1 MTTINITLM
10 NTPNFFLEKKR
21 LEQTSEGKA
30 VRKELQRR
38 KQVGFYLSC
47 EEEDAK
53 LQAELEETRIKALRQ
68 EAESEEITYAVG
80 VEKIQA

>member
-53 LQAELEETRIKALRQ
+53 LQAKLEETRIKALRQ

-80 VEKIQA
+80 VEKI

>member
-21 LEQTSEGKA
+21 HAQTSEGKA

-38 KQVGFYLSC
+38 KLVGLYISC
-47 EEEDAK
+47 KEEKAEFE
-53 LQAELEETRIKALRQ
+53 AELEEAKLKAKAQ
-68 EAESEEITYAVG
+68 EESAERTYAVG
-80 VEKIQA
+80 VKRI

>member
-21 LEQTSEGKA
+21 HDQPSEGRA

-38 KQVGFYLSC
+38 KQVDFYISC
-47 EEEDAK
+47 EEEKAE
-53 LQAELEETRIKALRQ
+53 LVAELEEAKLKAKAQ
-68 EAESEEITYAVG
+68 EESVEVTYAVG
-80 VEKIQA
+80 VKRI

>member
-21 LEQTSEGKA
+21 HDQTSEGRA

-38 KQVGFYLSC
+38 KQVDFYISC
-47 EEEDAK
+47 DEEKAE
-53 LQAELEETRIKALRQ
+53 LEAELEEAKLKAIAQ
-68 EAESEEITYAVG
+68 EESVEVTYAVG
-80 VEKIQA
+80 VKKI

>member
-21 LEQTSEGKA
+21 TEQTSEGRA

-38 KQVGFYLSC
+38 KQVDFYISC
-47 EEEDAK
+47 DEEKAE
-53 LQAELEETRIKALRQ
+53 LEAELEEAKLKAIAQ
-68 EAESEEITYAVG
+68 EESVEVTYAVG
-80 VEKIQA
+80 VKKI

>member
-21 LEQTSEGKA
+21 HDQTSEGRA

-38 KQVGFYLSC
+38 KQVDFYISC
-47 EEEDAK
+47 DEEKAE
-53 LQAELEETRIKALRQ
+53 LVAELEEAKLKAKAQ
-68 EAESEEITYAVG
+68 EESVEVTYAVG
-80 VEKIQA
+80 VKKI

>member
-21 LEQTSEGKA
+21 LEQTSEGRA

-38 KQVGFYLSC
+38 KQVDFYISC
-47 EEEDAK
+47 EEEKAE
-53 LQAELEETRIKALRQ
+53 LVAELEEAKLKAKAQ
-68 EAESEEITYAVG
+68 EESVEVTYAVG
-80 VEKIQA
+80 VKKI

>member
-21 LEQTSEGKA
+21 HDQTSEGRA

-38 KQVGFYLSC
+38 KQVDFYISC
-47 EEEDAK
+47 DEEKAE
-53 LQAELEETRIKALRQ
+53 LVAELEEAKLKAIAQ
-68 EAESEEITYAVG
+68 EQSVEVTYAVG
-80 VEKIQA
+80 VKKI

>member
-21 LEQTSEGKA
+21 HDQTSEGRA

-38 KQVGFYLSC
+38 KQVDFYISC
-47 EEEDAK
+47 DEEKAE
-53 LQAELEETRIKALRQ
+53 LEAELEEAKLKAKAQ
-68 EAESEEITYAVG
+68 EESVEVTYAVG
-80 VEKIQA
+80 VKRI

>member
-68 EAESEEITYAVG
+68 EAESEEITYAVD
-80 VEKIQA
+80 VEKI

>member
-21 LEQTSEGKA
+21 HDQTSEGRA

-38 KQVGFYLSC
+38 KQVNFYISC
-47 EEEDAK
+47 DEEKAE
-53 LQAELEETRIKALRQ
+53 LVAELEEAKLKAKAQ
-68 EAESEEITYAVG
+68 EESVEVTYAVG
-80 VEKIQA
+80 VKRI

>member
-21 LEQTSEGKA
+21 LEQTSEGRA

-38 KQVGFYLSC
+38 KQVDFYISC
-47 EEEDAK
+47 DEEKAE
-53 LQAELEETRIKALRQ
+53 LEAELEEAKLKAKAQ
-68 EAESEEITYAVG
+68 EESAELTYAIG
-80 VEKIQA
+80 VKKI

>member
-21 LEQTSEGKA
+21 HDQTSEGRA

-38 KQVGFYLSC
+38 KQVDFYISC
-47 EEEDAK
+47 DEEKAE
-53 LQAELEETRIKALRQ
+53 LVAELEEAKLKAKAQ
-68 EAESEEITYAVG
+68 EESVEVTYAVG
-80 VEKIQA
+80 VKRI